1 MPPSPLR
8 AKLAASTFPSPARSS
23 GKPRLE
29 RGQPRGP
36 DHQQARAPRPGERQ
50 VRQPGER
57 DRCADRGRKRRQ
69 PRLRNLH
76 HGPDDARRGDG
87 RHRDHPRPGLVR
99 RRGAREAR
107 RTRDGAV
114 RGRIMPRKVT
124 AFSNT
129 TVKRLRSLR
138 DKKARRAEGLF
149 LAEGLRIL
157 TEARDSGRLPEIVAF
172 SAEGAKHPLAA
183 QIIAAT
189 EAAGGDA
196 IETSADILAKMSGK
210 DNPQML
216 LGAYRQPDTS
226 LELIERSNAPLWIVA
241 QALRDPG
248 NIGTILR
255 TGDAVGAGGLI
266 LIDDSADPFSVE
278 AVRASMGAVFT
289 QDVASARWPEFVAW
303 LRSGDGQLVGT
314 SLKATQDYLE
324 AEYRE
329 PCFLLIGNEQQGL
342 PADYEA
348 ECDLLVKIP
357 MAGRADSLNAAMA
370 TAVMAFSIKS
380 SWR

>member
-1 MPPSPLR
+1 
-8 AKLAASTFPSPARSS
+8 
-23 GKPRLE
+23 
-29 RGQPRGP
+29 
-36 DHQQARAPRPGERQ
+36 
-50 VRQPGER
+50 
-57 DRCADRGRKRRQ
+57 
-69 PRLRNLH
+69 
-76 HGPDDARRGDG
+76 
-87 RHRDHPRPGLVR
+87 
-99 RRGAREAR
+99 
-107 RTRDGAV
+107 
-114 RGRIMPRKVT
+114 MPRQVT
-124 AFSNT
+124 AFSNA

-138 DKKARRAEGLF
+138 EKKARRAEGLF

-172 SAEGAKHPLAA
+172 SAEGARHSLAA
-183 QIIAAT
+183 EIIAAT
-189 EAAGGDA
+189 ESAGGEA
-196 IETSADILAKMSGK
+196 IETTPDILTKMSGK

-216 LGAYRQPDTS
+216 LGAYRQPATA
-226 LELIERSNAPLWIVA
+226 LERIDRDAAPLWIVA

-289 QDVASARWPEFVAW
+289 QAIATARWDEFIGW
-303 LRSGDGQLVGT
+303 LRSGAGQLVGT
-314 SLKATQDYLE
+314 SLKATHDYLE
-324 AEYRE
+324 AEYRR

-348 ECDLLVKIP
+348 QCDLLVKIP

-370 TAVMAFSIKS
+370 AAVMAFAIKA

>member
-1 MPPSPLR
+1 
-8 AKLAASTFPSPARSS
+8 
-23 GKPRLE
+23 
-29 RGQPRGP
+29 
-36 DHQQARAPRPGERQ
+36 
-50 VRQPGER
+50 
-57 DRCADRGRKRRQ
+57 
-69 PRLRNLH
+69 
-76 HGPDDARRGDG
+76 
-87 RHRDHPRPGLVR
+87 
-99 RRGAREAR
+99 
-107 RTRDGAV
+107 
-114 RGRIMPRKVT
+114 MPRQIT
-124 AFSNT
+124 AFSNE

-138 DKKARRAEGLF
+138 DKKGRRAEGMF
-149 LAEGLRIL
+149 LAEGLRIIA
-157 TEARDSGRLPEIVAF
+157 EARDSGLLPQIVAF
-172 SAEGAKHPLAA
+172 SPDGAKHPLAA
-183 QIIAAT
+183 EIIAAT
-189 EAAGGDA
+189 EAAGGEA
-196 IETSADILAKMSGK
+196 IETSPDILSKMSGK

-216 LGAYRQPDTS
+216 LGAYRVPDTS
-226 LELIERSNAPLWIVA
+226 LERIDRSKAPLWIVA

-255 TGDAVGAGGLI
+255 TGDAAGAGGLI

-289 QDVASARWPEFVAW
+289 QEVAAARWPEFLAW
-303 LRSGDGQLVGT
+303 QRSGPGQLVGT

-324 AEYRE
+324 AEYRS

-370 TAVMAFSIKS
+370 AAVMAFAVKA

>member
-1 MPPSPLR
+1 
-8 AKLAASTFPSPARSS
+8 
-23 GKPRLE
+23 
-29 RGQPRGP
+29 
-36 DHQQARAPRPGERQ
+36 
-50 VRQPGER
+50 
-57 DRCADRGRKRRQ
+57 
-69 PRLRNLH
+69 
-76 HGPDDARRGDG
+76 
-87 RHRDHPRPGLVR
+87 
-99 RRGAREAR
+99 
-107 RTRDGAV
+107 
-114 RGRIMPRKVT
+114 MPREVT
-124 AFSNT
+124 AFSNS
-129 TVKRLRSLR
+129 TVKLLRSLR

-172 SAEGAKHPLAA
+172 SAEGARHPLAA
-183 QIIAAT
+183 EIIAAT

-196 IETSADILAKMSGK
+196 VETTPDILSKMSGK

-216 LGAYRQPDTS
+216 LGAYRQPDTG
-226 LELIERSNAPLWIVA
+226 LERIDRSAAPLWIVA

-266 LIDDSADPFSVE
+266 LIDDCADPFSVE

-289 QDVASARWPEFVAW
+289 QQVAAARWPEFLVW

-314 SLKATQDYLE
+314 SLKATRDYLD
-324 AEYRE
+324 AEYRR

-357 MAGRADSLNAAMA
+357 VEGRADSLNAAIA
-370 TAVMAFSIKS
+370 AAVMAFAVKA

>member
-1 MPPSPLR
+1 
-8 AKLAASTFPSPARSS
+8 
-23 GKPRLE
+23 
-29 RGQPRGP
+29 
-36 DHQQARAPRPGERQ
+36 
-50 VRQPGER
+50 
-57 DRCADRGRKRRQ
+57 
-69 PRLRNLH
+69 
-76 HGPDDARRGDG
+76 
-87 RHRDHPRPGLVR
+87 
-99 RRGAREAR
+99 
-107 RTRDGAV
+107 
-114 RGRIMPRKVT
+114 MPREVT
-124 AFSNT
+124 AFSNA
-129 TVKRLRSLR
+129 TVKLLRSLR

-172 SAEGAKHPLAA
+172 SAEGSKHPLAA
-183 QIIAAT
+183 EIIAAT

-196 IETSADILAKMSGK
+196 VETTPDILSKMSGK

-216 LGAYRQPDTS
+216 LGAYRQPETS
-226 LELIERSNAPLWIVA
+226 LDRIDRTRAPLWIVA

-266 LIDDSADPFSVE
+266 LIDDCADAYSVE
-278 AVRASMGAVFT
+278 AVRASMGAIFT
-289 QDVASARWPEFVAW
+289 QDVAAARWPEFLAW
-303 LRSGDGQLVGT
+303 LRTGAGQLVGT
-314 SLKATQDYLE
+314 SLKATDDYLE
-324 AEYRE
+324 AEYRQ

-342 PADYEA
+342 PADYER

-370 TAVMAFSIKS
+370 AAVMAFAIKA

>member
-1 MPPSPLR
+1 
-8 AKLAASTFPSPARSS
+8 
-23 GKPRLE
+23 
-29 RGQPRGP
+29 
-36 DHQQARAPRPGERQ
+36 
-50 VRQPGER
+50 
-57 DRCADRGRKRRQ
+57 
-69 PRLRNLH
+69 
-76 HGPDDARRGDG
+76 
-87 RHRDHPRPGLVR
+87 
-99 RRGAREAR
+99 
-107 RTRDGAV
+107 
-114 RGRIMPRKVT
+114 MPRQIT
-124 AFSNT
+124 AFSNA
-129 TVKRLRSLR
+129 TVKLLRSLR

-172 SAEGAKHPLAA
+172 SPEGARHPLAA
-183 QIIAAT
+183 EIIAAA

-196 IETSADILAKMSGK
+196 VETTPEILSKMSGK

-216 LGAYRQPDTS
+216 LGAYRQPETA
-226 LELIERSNAPLWIVA
+226 LERIDRAKAPLWIVA

-266 LIDDSADPFSVE
+266 LIDDCADPFSVE
-278 AVRASMGAVFT
+278 AVRASMGAIFT
-289 QDVASARWPEFVAW
+289 QEVAAARWADFVSW

-314 SLKATQDYLE
+314 SLKATHDYLE
-324 AEYRE
+324 AEYCR

-342 PADYEA
+342 PADYET

-357 MAGRADSLNAAMA
+357 MAGRADRLNAAIA
-370 TAVMAFSIKS
+370 AAVMAFAIKA

>member
-1 MPPSPLR
+1 M
-8 AKLAASTFPSPARSS
+8 AR
-23 GKPRLE
+23 
-29 RGQPRGP
+29 Q
-36 DHQQARAPRPGERQ
+36 
-50 VRQPGER
+50 
-57 DRCADRGRKRRQ
+57 
-69 PRLRNLH
+69 
-76 HGPDDARRGDG
+76 
-87 RHRDHPRPGLVR
+87 
-99 RRGAREAR
+99 
-107 RTRDGAV
+107 
-114 RGRIMPRKVT
+114 VT

-138 DKKARRAEGLF
+138 DKKARRSEGLF
-149 LAEGLRIL
+149 LAEGLRIIA
-157 TEARDSGRLPEIVAF
+157 EARDSGRLPEIIAF
-172 SAEGAKHPLAA
+172 SAEGARHPLAA
-183 QIIAAT
+183 EIIAAT
-189 EAAGGDA
+189 EAAGGEA

-226 LELIERSNAPLWIVA
+226 LERIDRSASPLWIVA

-266 LIDDSADPFSVE
+266 LVDDCADAFSVE

-289 QDVASARWPEFVAW
+289 QAVATARWGEFTQW
-303 LRSGDGQLVGT
+303 LRSGEGQLAGT

-324 AEYRE
+324 AEYRQ

-342 PADYEA
+342 PAEYEA

-357 MAGRADSLNAAMA
+357 MAGRADSLNAAVA
-370 TAVMAFSIKS
+370 TAVMVFAIRA

>member
-1 MPPSPLR
+1 
-8 AKLAASTFPSPARSS
+8 
-23 GKPRLE
+23 
-29 RGQPRGP
+29 
-36 DHQQARAPRPGERQ
+36 
-50 VRQPGER
+50 
-57 DRCADRGRKRRQ
+57 
-69 PRLRNLH
+69 
-76 HGPDDARRGDG
+76 
-87 RHRDHPRPGLVR
+87 
-99 RRGAREAR
+99 
-107 RTRDGAV
+107 
-114 RGRIMPRKVT
+114 MPRQIT
-124 AFSNT
+124 AFSNP

-138 DKKARRAEGLF
+138 EKKARRSEGLF

-157 TEARDSGRLPEIVAF
+157 TEARHSGQLPEIVAF

-183 QIIAAT
+183 EIIAAT

-196 IETSADILAKMSGK
+196 IETDPDILSKMSGK

-216 LGAYRQPDTS
+216 LGAYRQPEMS
-226 LELIERSNAPLWIVA
+226 LERIDRSASPLWIVA

-266 LIDDSADPFSVE
+266 LIDDCADPFSVE
-278 AVRASMGAVFT
+278 AVRASMGAIFT
-289 QDVASARWPEFVAW
+289 QEVATARWTEFISW
-303 LRSGDGQLVGT
+303 LRAGAGQLVGT

-324 AEYRE
+324 AKYEQ

-370 TAVMAFSIKS
+370 TAVMAFAIKA